1 MRSTYFS
8 IAFIITST
16 LLTLLFF
23 QTIGTAQNQPDTV
36 RAECFKSVPAQA
48 TATADI
54 SIWNDEILG
63 GFSISLTFYDPHNPD
78 IVCDSVSW
86 SSTFWSHKPFLYD
99 AIIDSTDKKL
109 VMYAAFFPLAWPIGD
124 NSLATLHLTTG
135 PSWDRSIPMKIDSTG
150 WDFFPSI
157 ELVDTVG
164 IKTPHEFIPGCQG
177 QPSVPS
183 HLPWGLLLL
192 ALTVAGLLGY
202 TILRRKGIVA

>member
-1 MRSTYFS
+1 MRNRYFS
-8 IAFIITST
+8 TAFIITSA

-23 QTIGTAQNQPDTV
+23 QTTGAAQNRPDTV
-36 RAECFKSVPAQA
+36 RVECFKSVPARA

-63 GFSISLTFYDPHNPD
+63 GFSISLTFYDPDNPD

-86 SSTFWSHKPFLYD
+86 SSTFWSHKPGLYD

-109 VMYAAFFPLAWPIGD
+109 IIYAAYLVGAWPIGD

-135 PSWDRSIPMKIDSTG
+135 PSWDRSIPMKIDSTR
-150 WDFFPSI
+150 WYFPPSI
-157 ELVDTVG
+157 ELADEAG

-177 QPSVPS
+177 QPAVPS

-192 ALTVAGLLGY
+192 ALAVASLLGY
-202 TILRRKGIVA
+202 TILRRKGITA